1 MAGRHGEDWPRIG
14 VVQRLVCSASVQP
27 LLCADLSPSVS
38 GSRWFGAALDHMKA
52 SRDSDVDE
60 ALERYQRGL
69 RERASRSIK
78 QLKST
83 LKGPYHQESSEL
95 AGDLL
100 SAVEELEDSQTNTL
114 SFPGKGRSHSEMAWQ
129 ELQHSHAVNQLRA
142 LLRQQ
147 EMEEM
152 ESSPHKRRISPTRCP
167 RDTDGSLVVED
178 LVPILHDQ
186 SEYIQHL
193 EAEVKLFKEDFTSI
207 KQRVQV
213 VVVENEKLREELK
226 SRTVRHTLKNLSS
239 ASADSPVPCLEV
251 QQSLNTMA
259 VCQSTSPT
267 KSQNQAISPLCP
279 EKEITA
285 DETKKWAME
294 LENLRKLHQASAETV
309 EAQLSS
315 SRKDLSEAQKECE
328 DLKGRLRHQEF
339 LLAMP
344 SSVRVGGL
352 CLKCAQLEAV
362 LAQTH
367 TDVHMKTVER
377 LTKERDELMDMLTSL
392 RSNLSDMQE
401 RETIVC
407 HQIKRAVE
415 TAEEANLEKAQAL
428 VQCEHLKN
436 EMSRQKERLEQEL
449 TFQQEKIANAKK
461 TVQEEMGKEKEYLAA
476 RVTCL
481 SERVA
486 CLEDQ
491 VQRLMKEKNSIANQL
506 EEAQKQL
513 TFNDLNINKECGELR
528 YQLNQVK
535 MKKDETEKEFREY
548 RSKTLREIELQEQET
563 QKLGLE
569 LSETKRRL
577 EHAQQNTAQAKSECL
592 KMTELLSKSE
602 HQLHLTRLE
611 KDSFFRSHS
620 DDIKALAFQAQ
631 HRERELTEKMQQ
643 MEAQHDKTVTDLDTL
658 LSSQNTLIN
667 KLKAE
672 CRTLNWKLEQVAG
685 KNRSDVGHLFQ
696 EKEYQQERLEKLQKR
711 NDEME
716 EQCIQHGEMHEK
728 MKQRLR
734 QLDQHCQASAQQV
747 VELLHKQN
755 ELLRERQALTEKVQ
769 VVKLSES
776 TEAKIYFST
785 CRKGREEQR
794 HVGWCI

>member
-1 MAGRHGEDWPRIG
+1 
-14 VVQRLVCSASVQP
+14 
-27 LLCADLSPSVS
+27 
-38 GSRWFGAALDHMKA
+38 
-52 SRDSDVDE
+52 
-60 ALERYQRGL
+60 
-69 RERASRSIK
+69 
-78 QLKST
+78 
-83 LKGPYHQESSEL
+83 
-95 AGDLL
+95 
-100 SAVEELEDSQTNTL
+100 
-114 SFPGKGRSHSEMAWQ
+114 MAWQ

-239 ASADSPVPCLEV
+239 ASV
-251 QQSLNTMA
+251 SLNFPVVSETLTELIISFMYPLIA
-259 VCQSTSPT
+259 EI
-267 KSQNQAISPLCP
+267 SQKL
-279 EKEITA
+279 
-285 DETKKWAME
+285 
-294 LENLRKLHQASAETV
+294 KLHQASAETV

-476 RVTCL
+476 R
-481 SERVA
+481 
-486 CLEDQ
+486 
-491 VQRLMKEKNSIANQL
+491 
-506 EEAQKQL
+506 
-513 TFNDLNINKECGELR
+513 ECGELR

-776 TEAKIYFST
+776 TEAKVRLDCST
-785 CRKGREEQR
+785 AALS
-794 HVGWCI
+794 

>member
-1 MAGRHGEDWPRIG
+1 
-14 VVQRLVCSASVQP
+14 
-27 LLCADLSPSVS
+27 
-38 GSRWFGAALDHMKA
+38 
-52 SRDSDVDE
+52 
-60 ALERYQRGL
+60 
-69 RERASRSIK
+69 
-78 QLKST
+78 
-83 LKGPYHQESSEL
+83 
-95 AGDLL
+95 
-100 SAVEELEDSQTNTL
+100 
-114 SFPGKGRSHSEMAWQ
+114 MAWQ

-193 EAEVKLFKEDFTSI
+193 EAEVKLFKDFTSI

-239 ASADSPVPCLEV
+239 ASV
-251 QQSLNTMA
+251 SLNFPVVSETLTELIISFMYPLIA
-259 VCQSTSPT
+259 EI
-267 KSQNQAISPLCP
+267 SQKLF
-279 EKEITA
+279 
-285 DETKKWAME
+285 
-294 LENLRKLHQASAETV
+294 NLVIVLIHP
-309 EAQLSS
+309 QLA
-315 SRKDLSEAQKECE
+315 RKDLSEAQKECE

-643 MEAQHDKTVTDLDTL
+643 MEAQHDKTDLDTL

-776 TEAKIYFST
+776 TEAKVRLDCST
-785 CRKGREEQR
+785 AALS
-794 HVGWCI
+794 